1 MSLLSQE
8 LIKLGLSDKEA
19 KVYLASL
26 ELGYDTVLNISKKA
40 GINRPT
46 AYFILESL
54 QKKGI
59 VTTFEKDK
67 KTYFA
72 SESPDKLVAL
82 LNKQKEDLNQ
92 KQKEFE
98 NILPEFKALYNLPT
112 EKPTVRFFEGR
123 QGLLSIREDFLKTT
137 DKKIESIYCYDDIQK
152 VFTAEEN
159 KDFTARRTAKGIK
172 TFAIYTSINGPVK
185 RPSAPGERRFLP
197 FNKFPITSDIAIYND
212 KVAITCLKGK
222 LSGVIIEN
230 KEMAHTMRT
239 LFYLAW
245 ETAKKS

>member
-19 KVYLASL
+19 KVYLATL
-26 ELGYDTVLNISKKA
+26 ELGYETVLNIAKKA
-40 GINRPT
+40 QINRPT

-59 VTTFEKDK
+59 VTTFEKEK

-72 SESPDKLVAL
+72 AESPDKLVTL
-82 LNKQKEDLNQ
+82 LHKQKQDIDQ

-98 NILPEFKALYNLPT
+98 NILPEFRALYNISP
-112 EKPTVRFFEGR
+112 EKPTVRFFEGK
-123 QGLLSIREDFLKTT
+123 QGLIAMREDFLKTS
-137 DKKIESIYCYDDIQK
+137 DKKIEAMYCLDDLNK
-152 VFTAEEN
+152 VFTPEEN
-159 KDFTARRTAKGIK
+159 KEFSNRRSAKKIK
-172 TFAIYTSINGPVK
+172 TFAICTAINQEIK
-185 RPSAPGERRFLP
+185 RPQILSERRMVP
-197 FNKFPITSDIAIYND
+197 FEKFPITSDLTIYNN
-212 KVAITCLKGK
+212 KVAIASLKGK

-230 KEMAHTMRT
+230 KEIANTMRS

-245 ETAKKS
+245 ESAKKV

>member
-19 KVYLASL
+19 KVYLAAL

-67 KTYFA
+67 KTYFVA
-72 SESPDKLVAL
+72 ESPDKLVSL
-82 LNKQKEDLNQ
+82 LHQQKEDIDQ

-123 QGLLSIREDFLKTT
+123 QGLLSMREDFLKTT
-137 DKKIESIYCYDDIQK
+137 DKKIESMYCLDDLNK
-152 VFTAEEN
+152 VFTPEEN
-159 KDFTARRTAKGIK
+159 KEFAERRTEKKIA
-172 TFAIYTSINGPVK
+172 TYAIYTAVK
-185 RPSAPGERRFLP
+185 GEVIRPKRLGERRFVP
-197 FNKFPITSDIAIYND
+197 FDKYPVTSDLTIYNN
-212 KVAITCLKGK
+212 KVAIASLKGK

-230 KEMAHTMRT
+230 KEIANTIRS

-245 ETAKKS
+245 ESASKL

>member
-19 KVYLASL
+19 KVYLAAL
-26 ELGYDTVLNISKKA
+26 ELGYDTVLNIAKKA
-40 GINRPT
+40 AINRPT
-46 AYFILESL
+46 AYFILDSL

-72 SESPDKLVAL
+72 SESPDKLVTL
-82 LNKQKEDLNQ
+82 LHQQKEDIDQ

-123 QGLLSIREDFLKTT
+123 QGLLSMREDFLKTT
-137 DKKIESIYCYDDIQK
+137 DKKIEAMYCLDDLNKI
-152 VFTAEEN
+152 FTDEEN
-159 KDFTARRTAKGIK
+159 KNFTQRRTEKDIK
-172 TFAIYTSINGPVK
+172 TFAIYTSLKEPIQ
-185 RPSAPGERRFLP
+185 RPKSPGERRFIP
-197 FNKFPITSDIAIYND
+197 FNKFPVTADITIYNN
-212 KVAITCLKGK
+212 KVAIASLKSK

-230 KEMAHTMRT
+230 KEIANTMRS

-245 ETAKKS
+245 ESAKKA

>member
-26 ELGYDTVLNISKKA
+26 ELGYDTVLNIAKKA

-72 SESPDKLVAL
+72 SESPDKLVTL
-82 LNKQKEDLNQ
+82 LNQQKEDLNQ

-98 NILPEFKALYNLPT
+98 NILPEFKALFNLPT

-123 QGLLSIREDFLKTT
+123 QGLLSMREDFLKTT
-137 DKKIESIYCYDDIQK
+137 DKKIEAMYCLDDLNK
-152 VFTAEEN
+152 VFTPEEN
-159 KDFTARRTAKGIK
+159 AKFTDRRAEKNIE
-172 TFAIYTSINGPVK
+172 TFAIYTSINGPTK
-185 RPSAPGERRFLP
+185 RPKAPGERRFIP
-197 FNKFPITSDIAIYND
+197 FDKFPVTADITIYNN
-212 KVAITCLKGK
+212 KVAIASLKGK

-230 KEMAHTMRT
+230 KEIANTVRS
-239 LFYLAW
+239 LFYLGW
-245 ETAKKS
+245 ESAKKV

>member
-40 GINRPT
+40 AINRPT

-72 SESPDKLVAL
+72 AESPDKLVTL
-82 LNKQKEDLNQ
+82 LNKQKEDIDQ
-92 KQKEFE
+92 KQKQFE
-98 NILPEFKALYNLPT
+98 NILPEFKALYNLPS

-123 QGLLSIREDFLKTT
+123 QGLLSMREDFLKTT
-137 DKKIESIYCYDDIQK
+137 DKKIESMYCLDDLNK
-152 VFTAEEN
+152 VFTPEEN
-159 KDFTARRTAKGIK
+159 KEFAERRTEKKIA
-172 TFAIYTSINGPVK
+172 TYAIYTSINGEIK
-185 RPSAPGERRFLP
+185 RPKRLGERRFVP
-197 FNKFPITSDIAIYND
+197 FDKYPITSDLTIYNN
-212 KVAITCLKGK
+212 KVAIASLKGK
-222 LSGVIIEN
+222 ISGVIIEN
-230 KEMAHTMRT
+230 KEIANTMRS

-245 ETAKKS
+245 ESAHK